1 VKTIAVLSGLV
12 VASILA
18 ACSQSQP
25 GAIEP
30 PPASA
35 RTSDGGIP
43 ARVCLADEGPDR
55 TLCVVMLGAQR
66 TMLADTRTV
75 CSPVSPSDLSDTYA
89 VMEWIRS
96 HPEAQNDDLTDVTE
110 QVLKEMH
117 PCT

>member
-1 VKTIAVLSGLV
+1 VKTIVVLSGLV

-18 ACSQSQP
+18 ACSESQP

-43 ARVCLADEGPDR
+43 ARVCLANQGPDR

-66 TMLADTRTV
+66 TMLADRKIV
-75 CSPVSPSDLSDTYA
+75 CSPVSSDDLSDTYA
-89 VMEWIRS
+89 VMQWIRD
-96 HPEAQNDDLTDVTE
+96 HPEAQDDDLSSVIE
-110 QVLKEMH
+110 RVLKEMH
-117 PCT
+117 PCA